1 MITKSGK
8 HHFIGTL
15 IQLDKDGNEIGRI
28 NDFRFAAKD
37 AEQYAKQL
45 SGRFSSTPWKS
56 SRFEN
61 LTDLD
66 A

>member
-1 MITKSGK
+1 MVTKSGK
-8 HHFIGTL
+8 HHFIATL
-15 IQLDKDGNEIGRI
+15 IQLDKSGNEIGRVEG
-28 NDFRFAAKD
+28 FRFTAKD
-37 AEQYAKQL
+37 PEQYAAQL

-61 LTDLD
+61 LVDLD